1 MPSIDT
7 VRDWQGR
14 TMLDRGGE
22 RVGRIQ
28 EIYLDMQTDEPEWAL
43 VNTGLFGTRS
53 SFVPIKDATT
63 SGDDV
68 VVPFAKEQ
76 VKQAP
81 GIEPDGELSEA
92 EEDELYR
99 HYGVQPL
106 GGRPPAAPAL
116 HSEGVAGQAG
126 RRLRR
131 WVVTE
136 YEAPP
141 GPGGSE
147 RVVVEREPLA
157 DDADPGTGR

>member
-1 MPSIDT
+1 MPSIDA

-14 TMLDRGGE
+14 TMLDHGGE
-22 RVGRIQ
+22 RIGRIQ

-43 VNTGLFGTRS
+43 VNTGLFGMRS

-68 VVPFAKEQ
+68 VVPFSKDQ
-76 VKQAP
+76 VKGAP

-92 EEDELYR
+92 EEEELYR
-99 HYGVQPL
+99 HYGVEPL
-106 GGRPPAAPAL
+106 GGGTPAAGPKT
-116 HSEGVAGQAG
+116 QAG

-131 WVVTE
+131 WIVTE

-141 GPGGSE
+141 GPDGSE
-147 RVVVEREPLA
+147 RVVVEREPLG
-157 DDADPGTGR
+157 DDADPGTVR